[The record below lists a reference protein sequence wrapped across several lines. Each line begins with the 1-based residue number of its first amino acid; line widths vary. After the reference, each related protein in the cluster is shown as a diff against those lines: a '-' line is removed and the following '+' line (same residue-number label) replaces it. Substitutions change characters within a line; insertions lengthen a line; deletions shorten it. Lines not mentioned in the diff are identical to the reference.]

1 MSHPFDE
8 KFSQKRKTH
17 CHFIL
22 FAYPHS
28 ADYHSPNNNN
38 MSKAQQQQ
46 QKPQPEYYDVIIV
59 GAGVAGASTAYHLS
73 NVFAA
78 KKEKAN
84 GGSSSP
90 TTPRI
95 LVIDAGS
102 AAGEGVA
109 PRCSGTATMDDA
121 VAPTIKMMSQLFAG
135 SSEDFAR
142 HHGGGASDLD
152 SCRRY
157 LNASKEG
164 LVLQKHIAKEV
175 LQLVTDSTTAKIDD
189 KAKKCSSSSQEESD
203 EEADDAS
210 PPIVRMRE
218 LGSYYVGFPKDR
230 NALRHEFELLL
241 SLGKDVC
248 PGMEWIENLQEA
260 HIPGISESDLACGI
274 YFPGDAIID
283 SSYYAKSLLKWLV
296 ENHVDQVTVR
306 TNTKVKHVLEDG
318 EDDDVNAHNK
328 VVVLEE
334 ESPTLSTNNNNKL
347 SGMCSVLLESGEEL
361 CASHVVMATGGLFP
375 IPRLQDL
382 LRPCYSYLVHVPV
395 TPTSTN
401 SNDDNKLEYSAN
413 FFTWGYTHDWAF
425 TNGKVRCS
433 GEDHFSANKAPHY
446 QERCRNLC
454 RWTMERYNHN
464 KDQTNTAD
472 TEIDYESCSPQYGVY
487 TETPDM
493 APLVG
498 QFLSASSPNS
508 QDSDSKSRKS
518 RICYLMGCNAWGQAI
533 LSFCSSLIPG
543 LLGYQDIDED
553 WTPTQ
558 RDVMSIVSI
567 RRFSHLS
574 A

>member
-1 MSHPFDE
+1 MSE
-8 KFSQKRKTH
+8 T
-17 CHFIL
+17 
-22 FAYPHS
+22 
-28 ADYHSPNNNN
+28 
-38 MSKAQQQQ
+38 QQ
-46 QKPQPEYYDVIIV
+46 QKQAEYYDVIIV

-73 NVFAA
+73 NVLAATAAA
-78 KKEKAN
+78 KKKEKEN
-84 GGSSSP
+84 GSCSLSMPSP
-90 TTPRI
+90 PIPRI
-95 LVIDAGS
+95 LVIDAGP

-109 PRCSGTATMDDA
+109 PRCSGTATMEDT

-135 SSEDFAR
+135 TAEDFAR
-142 HHGGGASDLD
+142 HHGGGGDGDLEA
-152 SCRRY
+152 CRRY
-157 LNASKEG
+157 LNATKEG

-175 LQLVTDSTTAKIDD
+175 LQFATND
-189 KAKKCSSSSQEESD
+189 KAKKSSSSQENSD
-203 EEADDAS
+203 DDDDVAVDDDAAS
-210 PPIVRMRE
+210 APSIVRIRE

-230 NALRHEFELLL
+230 NALRHEYELLL
-241 SLGKDVC
+241 SLGNDVC

-260 HIPGISESDLACGI
+260 QVPGLVESDLTCGI

-283 SSYYAKSLLKWLV
+283 SSYYAKSLLQWVV
-296 ENHVDQVTVR
+296 ENHPDLVTVR

-318 EDDDVNAHNK
+318 EEDINLHHK

-334 ESPTLSTNNNNKL
+334 EEEELSTTNNNNNKL
-347 SGMCSVLLESGEEL
+347 LGICSVFLESGEEL
-361 CASHVVMATGGLFP
+361 RASHVVMATGGLFP

-395 TPTSTN
+395 TPTSP
-401 SNDDNKLEYSAN
+401 SNDNDNTNNNKLEYSAN

-433 GEDHFSANKAPHY
+433 GEDHFSAYKAPFY
-446 QERCRNLC
+446 QERCRNLS
-454 RWTMERYNHN
+454 RWTMERYNSSSNNNNN
-464 KDQTNTAD
+464 KDHR
-472 TEIDYESCSPQYGVY
+472 EIDYESCSPQYGVY
-487 TETPDM
+487 SETPDM

-518 RICYLMGCNAWGQAI
+518 RICYLVGCNAWGQAI

-558 RDVMSIVSI
+558 RDVMSVVSI